1 MNIVAIVPLGT
12 DPEAAAIAGLCQQ
25 AGIPV
30 HRPMCQGKPV
40 HTGNAYKADAVEPPI
55 PADALVL
62 RVECDG
68 PALAGIPA
76 EPLVVID
83 HHRPGDPGYSRR
95 PADFLAGSSLGQV
108 IVWLARQRKLPVH
121 SASWH
126 CAGDAADSEAGRLLY
141 AADGRVANNGND
153 FQPPGWIVC
162 QCEPT
167 PDSEE
172 PLPRY
177 WRIPDALVYTAAAD
191 HCLAAA
197 YRGACPGVDPEK
209 LLVFRCQQ
217 KAEFQGVPLDT
228 ILGHIN
234 RARELLRKR
243 SLSPQGLPRPY
254 ADLTA
259 EPTVPELPEAA
270 AREGIAFLA
279 KVADRDGRQKVVLQ
293 AASAELVR
301 AFLAGEVYPGLVNH
315 YGDPERGFAGGY
327 ER

>member
-1 MNIVAIVPLGT
+1 
-12 DPEAAAIAGLCQQ
+12 
-25 AGIPV
+25 
-30 HRPMCQGKPV
+30 
-40 HTGNAYKADAVEPPI
+40 VEPPL

-68 PALAGIPA
+68 PALGEIPA
-76 EPLVVID
+76 ERLVVID
-83 HHRPGDPGYSRR
+83 HHRPGDPGYSRQA
-95 PADFLAGSSLGQV
+95 ADFLAGSSLGQT
-108 IVWLARQRKLPVH
+108 IIWLARQRKLPVR
-121 SASWH
+121 SDGWLY
-126 CAGDAADSEAGRLLY
+126 AGDAAGSEAGRLLY
-141 AADGRVANNGND
+141 DADGWVADDGND
-153 FQPPGWIVC
+153 FQPPGWIVV
-162 QCEPT
+162 Q
-167 PDSEE
+167 EE
-172 PLPRY
+172 PLPGGEEPLPFY

-217 KAEFQGVPLDT
+217 KAAFQGVHLDT

-254 ADLTA
+254 ADLTN

-279 KVADRDGRQKVVLQ
+279 KVADRDGRQKIVLQ
-293 AASAELVR
+293 SASADLVR
-301 AFLAGEVYPGLVNH
+301 AFLAGEVYPGLNQM

-327 ER
+327 L